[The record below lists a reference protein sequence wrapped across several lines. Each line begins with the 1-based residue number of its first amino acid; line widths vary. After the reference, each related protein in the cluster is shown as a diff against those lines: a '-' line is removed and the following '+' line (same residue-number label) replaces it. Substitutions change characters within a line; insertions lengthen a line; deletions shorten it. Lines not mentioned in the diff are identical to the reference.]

1 MKKIA
6 ILAVY
11 AFLATLLSV
20 SIASA
25 LTVPERLVYDV
36 SWTGL
41 SAGTAVH
48 EVTGNGNEWHI
59 VSTTRSN
66 GFLNAFYSIN
76 DRTESVITRSEDNDR
91 FGTVKSYREKL
102 KEGRY
107 RAQKEA
113 SFDQENLKVETK
125 DLIKK
130 TDKVDAIAPK
140 TFDSLSVIYYIRSMD
155 LEPGKSLHVNIY
167 DCKRLWKSEVQVLRR
182 EEVDTPVG
190 RFKTVVVHPVLKAE
204 GYKGKPAD
212 VTVWVTDD
220 ALRIPVKMSTK
231 MKVGTITA
239 RLVGGSYWPTTV
251 ATK

>member
-6 ILAVY
+6 LLALC
-11 AFLATLLSV
+11 AFLAVPLSF
-20 SIASA
+20 SHASA
-25 LTVPERLVYDV
+25 ITVPERLVYDV

-41 SAGTAVH
+41 SAGTTVQ
-48 EVTGNGNEWHI
+48 EVSGNGDELRI

-66 GFLNAFYSIN
+66 GWMNAFYSID
-76 DRTESVITRSEDNDR
+76 DRTESIISRGQGSD
-91 FGTVKSYREKL
+91 FGTPKSYREKL

-113 SFDQENLKVETK
+113 RFDPESLKVETK

-130 TDKVDAIAPK
+130 TEKTEAIGPR

-155 LEPGKSLHVNIY
+155 LEPGKTLHVNIY

-182 EEVDTPVG
+182 EEIDTPVG
-190 RFKTVVVHPVLKAE
+190 RFKTLVVHPVLHAE
-204 GYKGKPAD
+204 GFKGKPAD

-231 MKVGTITA
+231 MKVGRINA
-239 RLVGGSYWPTTV
+239 NLVGGSYWPTV
-251 ATK
+251 AEK